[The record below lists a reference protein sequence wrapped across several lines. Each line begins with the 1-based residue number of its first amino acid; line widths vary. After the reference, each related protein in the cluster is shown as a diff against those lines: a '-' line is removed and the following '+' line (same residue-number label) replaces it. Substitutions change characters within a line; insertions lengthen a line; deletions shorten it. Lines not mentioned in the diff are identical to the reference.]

1 MSAGTHS
8 QFRIACFKHKV
19 SMQEVIEEFASLVA
33 NDNPDMISILEDISI
48 RKINKEIKKFDNS
61 DTDSIYSILELEN
74 PLRDRE
80 RR

>member
-1 MSAGTHS
+1 
-8 QFRIACFKHKV
+8 
-19 SMQEVIEEFASLVA
+19 MQEVIEEFASLVA